1 MNELQRIFMF
11 PDPDPT
17 ILHTKE
23 KKLFELGQEWG
34 VEQGPK

>member
-1 MNELQRIFMF
+1 MNELKRIFTF

-17 ILHTKE
+17 ISHPKE
-23 KKLFELGQEWG
+23 KKHFELGQEWG